1 MAQENVAVF
10 TEEEQGRILYHL
22 GYMQQTVSSF
32 AAFGVLATTENQFIA
47 INALQHVPL
56 TRAMI
61 IREHLAI
68 LDGLNQKLVEAQDFL
83 VAKEL
88 GEMTLRDDH
97 PDLLE
102 REYTRWARRLADS
115 LGVTTNPYSERFG
128 GAGKLRMNTRVRN
141 G

>member
-1 MAQENVAVF
+1 VAENVAVF

-22 GYMQQTVSSF
+22 GYMQQTVASF
-32 AAFGVLATTENQFIA
+32 AAFGVLATSENQFIA

-56 TRAMI
+56 SRAMI
-61 IREHLAI
+61 IRDLLAQ
-68 LDGLNQKLVEAQDFL
+68 LDRLHQQLAEAPDYL

-102 REYTRWARRLADS
+102 REYTRWAKRLADS
-115 LGVTTNPYSERFG
+115 LGVTVNPYSERFG
-128 GAGKLRMNTRVRN
+128 GGGRQRMNVRVRF

>member
-1 MAQENVAVF
+1 MVQENVAVF
-10 TEEEQGRILYHL
+10 TEEEQGRILFHL

-56 TRAMI
+56 SRAMLV
-61 IREHLAI
+61 RDLLSK
-68 LDGLNQKLVEAQDFL
+68 LDDIGSKLFEAVDFL

-102 REYTRWARRLADS
+102 REYTRWAKRLADS

-128 GAGKLRMNTRVRN
+128 GAGRLRMNTNVRH